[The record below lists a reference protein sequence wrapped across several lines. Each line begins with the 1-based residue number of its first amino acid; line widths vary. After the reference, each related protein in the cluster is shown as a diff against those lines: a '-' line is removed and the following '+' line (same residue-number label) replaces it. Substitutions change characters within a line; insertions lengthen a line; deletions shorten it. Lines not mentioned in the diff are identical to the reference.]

1 MECRVAYCIR
11 FSEYVEFMSDT
22 TFYYSKQYT
31 DDFLQFVF
39 KCLCATY
46 AKNLPMPLWLLV
58 YIAVQVN
65 IL

>member
-1 MECRVAYCIR
+1 MESRVAYCTR

-22 TFYYSKQYT
+22 TFFYSKQYT

-46 AKNLPMPLWLLV
+46 LSYAKNLPMV
-58 YIAVQVN
+58 TCIYCAS
-65 IL
+65 